1 MTAIDFSAF
10 VNELATVS
18 GETILPFFRTALS
31 IEDKGRPGG
40 FDPVTAADHAA
51 ETAMR
56 TLIRRTFPDHGIIGE
71 EYGKERA
78 DAEYVWVLDPIDGT
92 KSFISGMP
100 PWGTLIALLRS
111 GEPVFGM
118 MNQPFTRERF
128 SGNGGRAHYRGPTG
142 ERDLRV
148 RACTDL
154 AKAVLFTTSP
164 LLMNAYGRETFG
176 RVEKTVRLSRYGGDC
191 YAYCM
196 LAAGHVDLVIE
207 TELKPYDVLPLVPII
222 VGAGGII
229 TTWEGGAPHAGG
241 RIIAAGDKR
250 VHAAAIEGLGRRESG
265 VRRKT
270 SRPSLGRRSLEQ
282 RRARHEGV
290 ERGQGLDAK
299 TILLHQQLVA
309 RARHDE
315 VRAGTQLER
324 EFADRGGRYDPV
336 HARSEDQNRLP
347 DAGGVALF
355 GQLGHHPKRGI
366 RPSHRRRTDRPR
378 RVGLEHRNVAG
389 VAHGIGG
396 EQ

>member
-1 MTAIDFSAF
+1 
-10 VNELATVS
+10 ATVS

-31 IEDKGRPGG
+31 IEDKGRHGG

-78 DAEYVWVLDPIDGT
+78 DAESVWVLDPIHGT

-100 PWGTLIALLRS
+100 AWGTLIALLRS

-128 SGNGGRAHYRGPTG
+128 SGDGGRAHYRGPTG

-164 LLMNAYGRETFG
+164 LLMNAHDREAFG

-222 VGAGGII
+222 VGAGGGI
-229 TTWEGGAPHAGG
+229 TTREGGAPHPGG
-241 RIIAAGDKR
+241 RIHPGRRQPRAAAGVGGGRGR
-250 VHAAAIEGLGRRESG
+250 VIRSFSGQSFTPAPLNSG
-265 VRRKT
+265 VPGTKASNAAKVWMRKRSCSINSSWRAPGT
-270 SRPSLGRRSLEQ
+270 TRCEPARSRNANSPIAGVDTIASMPAARIKIGCRMLAAKRSSERSLIIRNAASAHPTVGEPIASAGSASSTATL
-282 RRARHEGV
+282 RA
-290 ERGQGLDAK
+290 
-299 TILLHQQLVA
+299 
-309 RARHDE
+309 
-315 VRAGTQLER
+315 
-324 EFADRGGRYDPV
+324 Y
-336 HARSEDQNRLP
+336 
-347 DAGGVALF
+347 
-355 GQLGHHPKRGI
+355 
-366 RPSHRRRTDRPR
+366 
-378 RVGLEHRNVAG
+378 
-389 VAHGIGG
+389 
-396 EQ
+396 